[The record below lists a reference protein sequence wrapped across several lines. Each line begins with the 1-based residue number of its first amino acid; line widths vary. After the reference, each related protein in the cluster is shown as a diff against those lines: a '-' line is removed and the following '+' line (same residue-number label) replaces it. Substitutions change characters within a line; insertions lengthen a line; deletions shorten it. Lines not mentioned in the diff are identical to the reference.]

1 MTAVIIIF
9 MIIAT
14 IFAIASLAYIIV
26 DIILEKRKKD
36 KEEPEEEPEEELPA
50 EVPVVVNTP
59 SEPLP
64 EAEEAEEAEEEFPVL
79 LPFAVPHEPLP
90 EIVGH
95 IDAEEADVMISDDI
109 AMDNANYEEGAGQ
122 GRQEII
128 NIGTI
133 DVNFNANDI
142 VTLEALKQKGL
153 ISKNAERLKILA
165 DGILTKPL
173 TVKSESYSVQAIK
186 MIELTGGTVIILKD

>member
-26 DIILEKRKKD
+26 DIILEKRKKG
-36 KEEPEEEPEEELPA
+36 KEEPEEEPEEELPV

-64 EAEEAEEAEEEFPVL
+64 EAEEAEEEFPVL

>member
-64 EAEEAEEAEEEFPVL
+64 EAEEAEEEFPVL